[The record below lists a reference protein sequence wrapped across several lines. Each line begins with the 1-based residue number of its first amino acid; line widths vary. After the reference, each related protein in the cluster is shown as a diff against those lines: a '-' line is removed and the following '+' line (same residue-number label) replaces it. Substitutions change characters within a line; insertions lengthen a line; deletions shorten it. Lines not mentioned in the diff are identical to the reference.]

1 MNENH
6 RRVLSVYLAHIERD
20 LSNLR
25 SELQEEMSG
34 SDNIL
39 NVIKKDVSNDASERV
54 LKYASLL
61 EKGLVSAK
69 LSLGLEPQIW
79 SQTRRAEAI
88 ITDIWST
95 INDLRPTNLEKY
107 GSLTRDDVMVLD
119 SLVSILLQ
127 EIEKMMRVF
136 N

>member
-107 GSLTRDDVMVLD
+107 GSMTRDDVMVLD

>member
-107 GSLTRDDVMVLD
+107 G
-119 SLVSILLQ
+119 
-127 EIEKMMRVF
+127 
-136 N
+136 